1 MLLLFFHVL
10 AYYVTNITSS
20 NLGLCHCISL
30 LAMKV
35 IKVSRLVSQIDSV
48 LKIPVKQQ
56 VIGCVHTSGGITVFS
71 LYDCHVLDIRQI
83 NDWTKKTTAAWLVS
97 R

>member
-1 MLLLFFHVL
+1 
-10 AYYVTNITSS
+10 
-20 NLGLCHCISL
+20 
-30 LAMKV
+30 
-35 IKVSRLVSQIDSV
+35 V